1 MANKKKIDETPRPTS
16 LAEAVER
23 VADPKAA
30 LLAIVDRAVRDSR
43 ENGWCDA
50 FEKIM
55 DRVVP
60 EMAVATAYDR
70 RTHGPGTTFVD
81 SDGIGCNGYDVE
93 GYDSTGFHFNTGVD
107 RDGYGRDGFNAD
119 GLNRSGTN
127 RYGEDP
133 NDPSTVYRYTWASGG
148 AEKIGRYET
157 LCDWDGF
164 RPDGYMASN
173 RTGDYI
179 TRGELASIRAR
190 GVESFNLD
198 RNGNKAPEATSSE

>member
-1 MANKKKIDETPRPTS
+1 MASKKKIDETPRPTS

-43 ENGWCDA
+43 EYGWCDA

-70 RTHGPGTTFVD
+70 RAYGPGTTYVD

-93 GYDSTGFHFNTGVD
+93 GYDSAGFHFNTGVD
-107 RDGYGRDGFNAD
+107 RDGYGRDGYNSD
-119 GLNRSGTN
+119 GYDRAGFN
-127 RYGEDP
+127 RYGEHPD
-133 NDPSTVYRYTWASGG
+133 DPSTVYRYTWPSGG
-148 AEKIGRYET
+148 AERANRYES
-157 LCDWDGF
+157 LSDWDGF
-164 RPDGYMASN
+164 RPDGYRANN
-173 RTGDYI
+173 RNGDYI
-179 TRGELASIRAR
+179 TRGELAKLRAR
-190 GVESFNLD
+190 GVEAFNLD
-198 RNGNKAPEATSSE
+198 RNGNPAPAPAASE